1 MNRNEIIARINACNN
16 ELQQRDYTAR
26 KVAFEVAKKFK
37 ELHPEVDMPI
47 LDKYLAGELIADER
61 RKEIDAL
68 QKQLEELGE
77 DNGE

>member
-37 ELHPEVDMPI
+37 ELHPEVNMPI

-61 RKEIDAL
+61 RKEIDEL
-68 QKQLEELGE
+68 QKQLEALGE
-77 DNGE
+77 ENGE

>member
-37 ELHPEVDMPI
+37 ELHPEVNMPI

>member
-1 MNRNEIIARINACNN
+1 MNRNEILARINACNN

-37 ELHPEVDMPI
+37 ELHPEVNMPI